1 MIMKPLTLILK
12 VYLEAIH
19 KPGRRRL

>member
-1 MIMKPLTLILK
+1 MKPLTLILK